1 MKPRKVLNRKKSNN
15 LENVHL
21 EIFLREYLSSL
32 ELERNLSVNT
42 IKSYQNDINSLISFL
57 TEKNIKDPA
66 EIIPQHLT
74 YFFKLLSKLELSSR
88 SSARYYSS
96 IKGFFKFLFA
106 NGYLKK
112 NPMERL
118 SAPKINKG
126 LPIVLN
132 INEVEKI
139 LDCPNTS
146 TKLGLRDKALL
157 ETFYACGLRVSE
169 LINLKAADL
178 FLNEEI
184 IRVFGKGSKER
195 LIPIGSSAIKW
206 VDEYLSKSRPL
217 LVKKT
222 KSENYLF
229 LNNRGTKLSRMGIW
243 KIVNQNAEAAGI
255 KKEVHPHTF
264 RHSFATHLLE
274 GGADLRAVQ
283 EMLGHADISTTQ
295 IYTHLDRDYIKQIH
309 RDFHPRG

>member
-1 MKPRKVLNRKKSNN
+1 M
-15 LENVHL
+15 

-42 IKSYQNDINSLISFL
+42 IKSYRTDLNSLINFL
-57 TEKNIKDPA
+57 KGKKIKDPS
-66 EIIPQHLT
+66 EITFQHLT
-74 YFFKLLSKLELSSR
+74 SFFKVISKLELSSR

-96 IKGFFKFLFA
+96 IKGFFKYLFA
-106 NGYLKK
+106 NGYLEK

-118 SAPKINKG
+118 SAPKISKG

-132 INEVEKI
+132 LNEVEKI
-139 LDCPNTS
+139 LDCPDTS

-169 LINLKAADL
+169 MINLKVADL

-206 VDEYLSKSRPL
+206 IEEY
-217 LVKKT
+217 
-222 KSENYLF
+222 
-229 LNNRGTKLSRMGIW
+229 
-243 KIVNQNAEAAGI
+243 
-255 KKEVHPHTF
+255 
-264 RHSFATHLLE
+264 
-274 GGADLRAVQ
+274 
-283 EMLGHADISTTQ
+283 
-295 IYTHLDRDYIKQIH
+295 
-309 RDFHPRG
+309 